1 MPYNA
6 ADCGG
11 GTGLGNVSYLKAG
24 ALREGESGHDKKDN
38 AFRQFYMYT
47 YTYISS
53 HIERK
58 THGQIRNK
66 A

>member
-6 ADCGG
+6 ADCYG

-24 ALREGESGHDKKDN
+24 ALRERESGHDKKDN

-47 YTYISS
+47 YKYIIS
-53 HIERK
+53 HTERK
-58 THGQIRNK
+58 AHGHIRNR